1 VIVGDAKSRTLIP
14 SLALVAVLA
23 AVGAFVP
30 LDSSLRFA
38 LIAAM
43 GWAVAAIGLDLLV
56 GYTGQVSFG
65 QAAFAGVGAYL
76 SAGFRVHLHLQWL
89 PAALLALVATAVL
102 AALLG
107 SVMVRLP
114 AFGFA
119 IVSLFSGYV
128 VITVLNGNTLA
139 GWTGGAAGLAV
150 PPYPLTAPGQ
160 EIGFFLAVAGILA
173 VAVLLTCQLADSQT
187 GRALRMIKS
196 NEVVAAANGVRVR
209 TLKVFAFAYCCALAA
224 VGGIIY
230 SAVVGFLGPDNF
242 NVNQSV
248 LLFAM
253 LVVGG
258 AGTVGGPILGAL
270 LITVLPTYYL
280 RSGAQSAIAFAAILL
295 VFLILLPDG
304 ISGLAIDGWRFVR
317 RRIRRRGRT
326 VADVVGPVERPVV
339 EETPG
344 TGEVALEVE
353 DLVVRF
359 GDFTALDGVDV
370 TVRRGSVHA
379 IVGPNGA
386 GKTTLLN
393 TISGVY
399 TPASGDIRLDGRS
412 TLGLRPYDIRNRG
425 VMRTFQNPTVVPD
438 LSVLDNVKLGLD
450 TDRRHSV
457 LLDIAGRLATG
468 KSENALAAAARWALR
483 AVGVAPDADGR
494 YVKGLDLSGQ
504 KRVELARGLVGQGR
518 ILLLD
523 EPTAGLSVG
532 EMDSLAETLRQVH
545 HDYRLT
551 IVVISHHIGFV
562 LAIADELTVL
572 DYGKVL
578 AHGEP
583 AEVLARPDVARTF
596 TGIEAEEKAVEAVE
610 AAERAAEPADRVADP
625 SVSESRA

>member
-1 VIVGDAKSRTLIP
+1 MIVGDAKSRTTGF
-14 SLALVAVLA
+14 SLGIVVVLA
-23 AVGAFVP
+23 AIGAFVP
-30 LDSSLRFA
+30 LDSSLRFT

-43 GWAVAAIGLDLLV
+43 GWAIAAIGLDLLV

-76 SAGFRVHLHLQWL
+76 AAGFRVHLSLQWWF
-89 PAALLALVATAVL
+89 AALLAIAATGLL

-107 SVMVRLP
+107 TVMVRLP

-119 IVSLFSGYV
+119 IVSLFFGLV
-128 VITVLNGNTLA
+128 VVTVLNGDELA

-150 PPYPLTAPGQ
+150 PAYPLTEPGH
-160 EIGFFLAVAGILA
+160 EVGFFLAVAVLLALA
-173 VAVLLTCQLADSQT
+173 VLATCTLAGSQT

-196 NEVVAAANGVRVR
+196 NEVVAAANGVKVR
-209 TLKVFAFAYCCALAA
+209 RLKVFAFAYCCTLGA
-224 VGGIIY
+224 VGGIVY
-230 SAVVGFLGPDNF
+230 SAAVGFLSPDNF
-242 NVNQSV
+242 AVNQSV
-248 LLFAM
+248 ILFAM

-280 RSGAQSAIAFAAILL
+280 RGGAESAIAFAAVLL

-304 ISGLAIDGWRFVR
+304 IAGLGLDGWRALR
-317 RRIRRRGRT
+317 RRLRPSRPAG
-326 VADVVGPVERPVV
+326 DLPVERPAPI
-339 EETPG
+339 E
-344 TGEVALEVE
+344 GEPLPAGVPALEVSG
-353 DLVVRF
+353 LAVRF
-359 GDFTALDGVDV
+359 GDFQALDGVDV
-370 TVRRGSVHA
+370 TVRPGSVHA

-393 TISGVY
+393 TVSGVY
-399 TPASGDIRLDGRS
+399 APAAGDIRLYGRS
-412 TLGLRPYDIRNRG
+412 IVGLRPAQIRAAG

-457 LLDIAGRLATG
+457 LRDLGGWLATRAAERG
-468 KSENALAAAARWALR
+468 LAGAARWALR
-483 AVGVAPDADGR
+483 AVGVGADSEDR

-518 ILLLD
+518 MLLLD
-523 EPTAGLSVG
+523 EPTAGLSVA
-532 EMDSLAETLRQVH
+532 EMDSLADTLRQVH
-545 HDYRLT
+545 REHELT

-572 DYGKVL
+572 DYGRVL
-578 AHGEP
+578 AHGGP
-583 AEVLARPDVARTF
+583 AEVLARPIVASTF
-596 TGIEAEEKAVEAVE
+596 TGLEAEE
-610 AAERAAEPADRVADP
+610 AAEVMEDA
-625 SVSESRA
+625 VSEATEESGVLENRS

>member
-1 VIVGDAKSRTLIP
+1 MIVGDAKSRTTGF
-14 SLALVAVLA
+14 SLGVVAVLA
-23 AVGAFVP
+23 VIGAFVP
-30 LDSSLRFA
+30 LDASLRFT

-76 SAGFRVHLHLQWL
+76 TAGLRVHLSLQWWF
-89 PAALLALVATAVL
+89 

-107 SVMVRLP
+107 IAATAAIAALLGTVMVRLP

-119 IVSLFSGYV
+119 IVSLFFGFV
-128 VITVLNGNTLA
+128 VVTVLNGDTLA
-139 GWTGGAAGLAV
+139 DWTGGAVGLAV
-150 PPYPLTAPGQ
+150 PPYPLTEPGHEVQ
-160 EIGFFLAVAGILA
+160 FFLAVAAVLA
-173 VAVLLTCQLADSQT
+173 VAALVTCQLAGSQT

-196 NEVVAAANGVRVR
+196 NEVVAAANGVKVR
-209 TLKVFAFAYCCALAA
+209 RLKVFAFAYCCTLGA

-230 SAVVGFLGPDNF
+230 SAAVGFLGPDNF
-242 NVNQSV
+242 SVNQSV
-248 LLFAM
+248 ILFAM

-280 RSGAQSAIAFAAILL
+280 RGGAESAIAFAAVLL
-295 VFLILLPDG
+295 IFLILLPDG
-304 ISGLAIDGWRFVR
+304 IAGLGIDGWRSLR
-317 RRIRRRGRT
+317 RRLRPPRPAGDLPVDRPEPIEGAP
-326 VADVVGPVERPVV
+326 VPADVP
-339 EETPG
+339 
-344 TGEVALEVE
+344 ALEVSG
-353 DLVVRF
+353 LVVRF
-359 GDFTALDGVDV
+359 GDFTALDGVAV
-370 TVRRGSVHA
+370 TVRPGSVHA

-399 TPASGDIRLDGRS
+399 APAAGDIQLYGGS
-412 TLGLRPYDIRNRG
+412 TLGLRPAQIRSRG

-450 TDRRHSV
+450 TDRRHSP
-457 LLDIAGRLATG
+457 LADLAGWLATRN
-468 KSENALAAAARWALR
+468 SERGLAAAARWALR
-483 AVGVAPDADGR
+483 AVGVTADNDDR

-523 EPTAGLSVG
+523 EPTAGLSVK
-532 EMDSLAETLRQVH
+532 EMDSLADTLRQVH
-545 HDYRLT
+545 REHDLT

-583 AEVLARPDVARTF
+583 AEVLARPIVARTF
-596 TGIEAEEKAVEAVE
+596 TGLEAEEATEVMEDAVAEASDDSGVLE
-610 AAERAAEPADRVADP
+610 NRP
-625 SVSESRA
+625 

>member
-1 VIVGDAKSRTLIP
+1 MIVGDAKSRTTGF
-14 SLALVAVLA
+14 SLGVVGVVA
-23 AVGAFVP
+23 AVGAVAP

-38 LIAAM
+38 LVAAM

-76 SAGFRVHLHLQWL
+76 AVGIRVHLHLQWW
-89 PAALLALVATAVL
+89 PSVLLAVVATGLL

-119 IVSLFSGYV
+119 IVSLFFGFV
-128 VITVLNGNTLA
+128 VVTVLNGDMLA
-139 GWTGGAAGLAV
+139 EWTGGAAGLAV
-150 PPYPLTAPGQ
+150 PAYPLTEPGQ
-160 EIGFFLAVAGILA
+160 EVPLFLAVAGVLALA
-173 VAVLLTCQLADSQT
+173 VLATCTLAGSQT

-196 NEVVAAANGVRVR
+196 NEVVAAASGVKVR
-209 TLKVFAFAYCCALAA
+209 RLKVVAFAYCCTLGAI
-224 VGGIIY
+224 GGIIY
-230 SAVVGFLGPDNF
+230 SAAVGFLGPDNF

-248 LLFAM
+248 ILFAM

-280 RSGAQSAIAFAAILL
+280 RGGAESAIVFAGVLL

-304 ISGLAIDGWRFVR
+304 IAGVGLDGWRTLR
-317 RRIRRRGRT
+317 RRLRPPRPTG
-326 VADVVGPVERPVV
+326 ALPVQRPAPI
-339 EETPG
+339 E
-344 TGEVALEVE
+344 GEPVPAGVPALEVSG
-353 DLVVRF
+353 LSVRF
-359 GDFTALDGVDV
+359 GDFQALDGIDV
-370 TVRRGSVHA
+370 TVRPGSVHA

-399 TPASGDIRLDGRS
+399 APAGGDIRLYGES
-412 TLGLRPYDIRNRG
+412 IVGLRPAQIRARG

-450 TDRRHSV
+450 PDRRRSV
-457 LLDIAGRLATG
+457 LHDLAGPPVTAAGER
-468 KSENALAAAARWALR
+468 KLAAAARWALR
-483 AVGVAPDADGR
+483 AMGVGADADDR

-523 EPTAGLSVG
+523 EPTAGLSVA
-532 EMDSLAETLRQVH
+532 EMDALAETLRRVH
-545 HDYRLT
+545 REHDLT
-551 IVVISHHIGFV
+551 VVVISHHIGFV

-583 AEVLARPDVARTF
+583 AEVLARPVVARTF
-596 TGIEAEEKAVEAVE
+596 TGLDTEEATEVMEDAVADAVAEEPGVLGN
-610 AAERAAEPADRVADP
+610 R
-625 SVSESRA
+625 S